1 MTYII
6 WREEHM
12 ISVSDVSKVY
22 ALESGD
28 FFALKNTTIQVS
40 KGEFVAIMGPSG
52 SGKSTLLQ
60 LIGGLDLPTSGNI
73 EVDGIELN
81 HLNEKQRTL
90 FRRTKV
96 GFIFQN
102 YQLLPMMTVG
112 ENIALALSA
121 NNAKKEEIKSVV
133 QKLLSDVNLQEK
145 ESAFPSQLSG
155 GQQQRV
161 AIARA
166 LAMKPSLILADEP
179 TGNLDQKN
187 GEDILKLLSELNK
200 EEKMTVVM
208 VTHDPHAAQVAD
220 RIILVR
226 DGVVVTDE
234 NKGGNRHETMAN
246 RMA

>member
-1 MTYII
+1 
-6 WREEHM
+6 M
-12 ISVSDVSKVY
+12 ISVTDVSKVY

-28 FFALKNTTIQVS
+28 FYALKNTDLHVR

-60 LIGGLDLPTSGNI
+60 LLGGLDLPTSGSVV
-73 EVDGIELN
+73 VDDIELTK
-81 HLNEKQRTL
+81 LNEKERTL

-121 NNAKKEEIKSVV
+121 NNAKKEVIKSVV
-133 QKLLSDVNLQEK
+133 QKLLSDVNLQGK

-187 GEDILKLLSELNK
+187 GEDILKLLSQLNK
-200 EEKMTVVM
+200 EEKITVVM
-208 VTHDPHAAQVAD
+208 VTHDQQAAQIAD
-220 RIILVR
+220 RIIVVR
-226 DGVVVTDE
+226 DGLVVKE
-234 NKGGNRHETMAN
+234 GNKGGNGNEAVASSMA
-246 RMA
+246 

>member
-1 MTYII
+1 
-6 WREEHM
+6 M
-12 ISVSDVSKVY
+12 ITVTDVSKVY
-22 ALESGD
+22 SLESGD
-28 FFALKNTTIQVS
+28 FYALKNNHIHIQ

-60 LIGGLDLPTSGNI
+60 LLGGLDSPSSGKI
-73 EVDGIELN
+73 VVDDVELN
-81 HLNEKQRTL
+81 RLTEKELTQ
-90 FRRTKV
+90 FRRTKL
-96 GFIFQN
+96 GFVFQN

-121 NNAKKEEIKSVV
+121 NNASKAKIKTTVR
-133 QKLLSDVNLQEK
+133 QLLSDVNLEGK
-145 ESAFPSQLSG
+145 ETQFPSQLSG

-187 GEDILKLLSELNK
+187 GEDILRLLSKLNR
-200 EEKMTVVM
+200 EEQITIVM
-208 VTHDPHAAQVAD
+208 VTHDLQAAQVAD
-220 RIILVR
+220 RIITVR
-226 DGVVVTDE
+226 DGLIVEDGM
-234 NKGGNRHETMAN
+234 KGGYQNETMAN

>member
-1 MTYII
+1 
-6 WREEHM
+6 M
-12 ISVSDVSKVY
+12 ITVSDVSKVY

-28 FFALKNTTIQVS
+28 FYALKNTDLLVR

-60 LIGGLDLPTSGNI
+60 LLGGLDLPTSGSVV
-73 EVDGIELN
+73 VDDIELTK
-81 HLNEKQRTL
+81 LNEKERTL

-121 NNAKKEEIKSVV
+121 NNAKKEVIKSVV
-133 QKLLSDVNLQEK
+133 QKLLSDVNLQGK

-187 GEDILKLLSELNK
+187 GEDILKLLSQLNK
-200 EEKMTVVM
+200 EEKITVVM
-208 VTHDPHAAQVAD
+208 VTHDQQAAQVAD
-220 RIILVR
+220 RIIVVR
-226 DGVVVTDE
+226 DGLVVKE
-234 NKGGNRHETMAN
+234 GNKGGKQNETVASSMA
-246 RMA
+246 

>member
-1 MTYII
+1 
-6 WREEHM
+6 M
-12 ISVSDVSKVY
+12 ISVSNVSKMY
-22 ALESGD
+22 TLESGD
-28 FFALKNTTIQVS
+28 FFALKDTAMQVR

-60 LIGGLDLPTSGNI
+60 LLGGLDLPTTGNI
-73 EVDGIELN
+73 VLDGIDLTK
-81 HLNEKQRTL
+81 LNEKERTL

-96 GFIFQN
+96 GFVFQN

-112 ENIALALSA
+112 ENIALSPSA
-121 NNAKKEEIKSVV
+121 NNTPKNEIKTVV
-133 QKLLSDVNLQEK
+133 QKLLSDVNLHGK

-187 GEDILKLLSELNK
+187 GEDILKLLSRLNK
-200 EEKMTVVM
+200 EEKITVVM
-208 VTHDPHAAQVAD
+208 VTHDQQAAQVAD
-220 RIILVR
+220 RIIVVR
-226 DGVVVTDE
+226 DGMFVE
-234 NKGGNRHETMAN
+234 EGQKGGYRNEKVAN